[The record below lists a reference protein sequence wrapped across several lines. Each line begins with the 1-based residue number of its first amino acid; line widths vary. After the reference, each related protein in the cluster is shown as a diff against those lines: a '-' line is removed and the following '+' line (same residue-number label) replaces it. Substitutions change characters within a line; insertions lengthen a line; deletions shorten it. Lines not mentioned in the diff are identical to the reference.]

1 MLVKERGEKRGHNQ
15 NKPDFRPDYAK
26 VGDWIFVAGQSQP
39 FKIKTMG
46 GEYEWQAEQLVATT
60 MVRNTDPT
68 IVVPCYPRVVFKVR
82 FEYDDYVTIPSLVPS
97 SIRDGFNSTKVKDL
111 HYLYQVKEVE
121 CWDRDRF
128 CVKRHEVGLPNFQE
142 AWKYYGEREGEA
154 PWCVGMCRVERLS
167 DGKTAWVHEC
177 RLVLANVEGYF
188 NSDFRRWEPAVLD
201 HEIEDAGFGDE
212 FGRDL
217 WKSAPMQWALVH
229 TDDWNEGFT
238 AYEDEG
244 EIEDEFAGDGGGG
257 DDGDGH
263 NDVNDGDDDD
273 EDDGDGD
280 DGDADDDEGDG
291 MDEDDSDEDDSSGNY
306 YHAAGSITI
315 TSEQDAESN
324 SSSSTEKGSNGSTT
338 RSSSPTGRKSVTTDT
353 SSCTIVGDDSR
364 ASSTNTVNTFT
375 LALRGAASFKKRKS
389 ADDHH
394 AGGDDGDDDDDDD
407 DGNGNTMKNKR
418 LRR

>member
-1 MLVKERGEKRGHNQ
+1 MLVKERGERRGHNQ

-39 FKIKTMG
+39 FKIKAMG
-46 GEYEWQAEQLVATT
+46 GELEWQAEQLVATT
-60 MVRNTDPT
+60 MARNTDPI
-68 IVVPCYPRVVFKVR
+68 IVVPSHPRVVFKVR
-82 FEYDDYVTIPSLVPS
+82 FEYDDYVTIPSLIPS

-111 HYLYQVKEVE
+111 QYLYQVKEVE

-128 CVKRHEVGLPNFQE
+128 LLNRYPVGLPSFQW
-142 AWKYYGEREGEA
+142 AWKYYGEREGEE
-154 PWCVGMCRVERLS
+154 PW
-167 DGKTAWVHEC
+167 
-177 RLVLANVEGYF
+177 LVLANVEGYF
-188 NSDFRRWEPAVLD
+188 NSDFRRWEPAVPD

-244 EIEDEFAGDGGGG
+244 EIEDEFVGDGGGG

-280 DGDADDDEGDG
+280 EGDEDEEVDGDG

-315 TSEQDAESN
+315 TSEQDADSN
-324 SSSSTEKGSNGSTT
+324 SSSSTERGSNGSTT
-338 RSSSPTGRKSVTTDT
+338 RSNSTAEMGSVGTDT
-353 SSCTIVGDDSR
+353 SSRTIMGDDSR
-364 ASSTNTVNTFT
+364 AGSTNTVNTFT

-394 AGGDDGDDDDDDD
+394 GGGGGDSDDD
-407 DGNGNTMKNKR
+407 DGNGNIVKNKR
-418 LRR
+418 LRK